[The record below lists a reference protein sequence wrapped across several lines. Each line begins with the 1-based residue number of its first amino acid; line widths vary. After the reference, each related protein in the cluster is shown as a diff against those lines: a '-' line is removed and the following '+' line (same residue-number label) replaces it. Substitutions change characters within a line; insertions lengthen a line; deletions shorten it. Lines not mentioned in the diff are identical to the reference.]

1 MKKVLFAAA
10 CIFLLAS
17 CGQNKEKNEK
27 LQAENDSIK
36 LESAKSAAE
45 LDEILSILNEVET
58 SFERIR
64 DAENY
69 LSTQQNTQT
78 ELTPSRK
85 EELKNN
91 MQLVTETLQNNKKQL
106 AKLQA
111 QLDNSTVK
119 SGQLKKTIDRLA
131 AEIEQKASMIV
142 TLQEDLTKKNIRIQ
156 ELDDMVTIL
165 NEDVENFAITTMAQ
179 AEKIN
184 NQDKAL
190 HTAYYCF
197 GTAKELKNQKILSGG
212 SVFAKSKVLQPGFN
226 KEYFITIDTR
236 EIKEIPLFTNK
247 AKLKS
252 SHPEGSYEFI
262 EDDDKNVTLKILN
275 TQTFWSIS
283 KYLVIE
289 VK

>member
-1 MKKVLFAAA
+1 MKKVLFATA
-10 CIFLLAS
+10 CIVLLAS
-17 CGQNKEKNEK
+17 CGQNASENKK

-36 LESAKSAAE
+36 LESVKSAAE
-45 LDEILSILNEVET
+45 LDEILSILNDVES
-58 SFERIR
+58 SFASIR

-69 LSTQQNTQT
+69 LSVQQSSNN

-91 MQLVTETLQNNKKQL
+91 MQLVTDALQKNKEQL

-119 SGQLKKTIDRLA
+119 SGQLKKTIDRLS
-131 AEIEQKASMIV
+131 AEIEQKASMII

-156 ELDDMVTIL
+156 ELDEMVTVL
-165 NEDVENFAITTMAQ
+165 NEDVENFAVTTMAQ

-184 NQDKAL
+184 NQEKAL

-197 GTAKELKNQKILSGG
+197 GTAKELKSQKILSGG
-212 SVFAKSKVLQPGFN
+212 SLFSKSKVLQPGFN
-226 KEYFITIDTR
+226 KDYFITVDTR

-247 AKLKS
+247 AELKS
-252 SHPEGSYEFI
+252 SHPEDSFEFT
-262 EDDDKNVTLKILN
+262 EDEDENVTLKILN
-275 TQTFWSIS
+275 TKTFWSIS

>member
-1 MKKVLFAAA
+1 MKKVLFATA
-10 CIFLLAS
+10 CIVLLAS
-17 CGQNKEKNEK
+17 CGQNSSENKK

-36 LESAKSAAE
+36 LESVKTAAE
-45 LDEILSILNEVET
+45 LDEILSILNDVEN
-58 SFERIR
+58 SFASIR

-69 LSTQQNTQT
+69 LSVQQSTNN

-91 MQLVTETLQNNKKQL
+91 MQLVTETLQKNKEQL

-119 SGQLKKTIDRLA
+119 SSQLKKTIDRLS
-131 AEIEQKASMIV
+131 AEIEQKASLII

-156 ELDDMVTIL
+156 ELDEMVTIL
-165 NEDVENFAITTMAQ
+165 NEDVENFAVTTMAQ

-184 NQDKAL
+184 NQEKAL

-197 GTAKELKNQKILSGG
+197 GTAKELKSQKVLSGG
-212 SVFAKSKVLQPGFN
+212 SIFSKSKVLQPGFN
-226 KEYFITIDTR
+226 KDYFITVDTR

-247 AKLKS
+247 AELKS
-252 SHPEGSYEFI
+252 SHPEGSFEFT
-262 EDDDKNVTLKILN
+262 EDEEGNVTLKILN
-275 TQTFWSIS
+275 TKTFWNIS